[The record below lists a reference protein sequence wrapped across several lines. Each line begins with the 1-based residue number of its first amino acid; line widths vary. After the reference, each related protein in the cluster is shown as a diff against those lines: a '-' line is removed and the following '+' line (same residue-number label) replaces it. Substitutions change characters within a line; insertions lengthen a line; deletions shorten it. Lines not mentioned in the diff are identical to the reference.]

1 MDVFGAALKDQFL
14 HQETEILWLHNSYGE
29 PEEMPLDVFFRT
41 AEEMPELELIALDL
55 CRGRILDIG
64 AGAGSHALLLQQKH
78 QDVTALDLSA
88 GAVDVMQQRG
98 VKKVL
103 KGDIKN
109 HSDERYDTLLL
120 LMNGIGLTGNLEG
133 FKDFLSHASTLLKEG
148 GQLLFDSSD
157 IAYLYEDSSMP
168 ANKYYGQVSYKYI
181 YKGQQGEWF
190 NWLYLDQETLKAT
203 ATACDWSCEI
213 LFDDGEDQYLARLF
227 PPRSLQC

>member
-14 HQETEILWLHNSYGE
+14 HQETETLWLHNSYGE

-64 AGAGSHALLLQQKH
+64 AGAGSHALLLQQEH
-78 QDVTALDLSA
+78 QDVTSLDLSE
-88 GAVDVMQQRG
+88 GAIEVMQQRG
-98 VKKVL
+98 VEKL
-103 KGDIKN
+103 LNGNIKN
-109 HSDERYDTLLL
+109 HRGERYDTLLL
-120 LMNGIGLTGNLEG
+120 LMNGIGLTGSLEG
-133 FKDFLSHASTLLKEG
+133 FKDFLSHAATLLNDG

-168 ANKYYGQVSYKYI
+168 ADKYYGQVSYQYR
-181 YKGQQGEWF
+181 YKGVAGEWF
-190 NWLYLDQETLKAT
+190 DWLYLDQETLGFT
-203 ATACDWSCEI
+203 ATACNWSCEI

-227 PPRSLQC
+227 PPRSLQY

>member
-1 MDVFGAALKDQFL
+1 
-14 HQETEILWLHNSYGE
+14 
-29 PEEMPLDVFFRT
+29 MPLDVFFRT

-168 ANKYYGQVSYKYI
+168 ANKYYGQVSYQYI